1 MTSVR
6 MQQCAIHVSVE
17 FAAPLLDWNG
27 VATRFFSMIQRE
39 LVNVIQI
46 KPLDFVERNGNSP
59 GESEAIYRVF
69 GGPSAITLSAEKLLL
84 SFPNLVPSD
93 FELLVKMMKAVDD
106 GFSREF
112 ADYELRSIRCSFDGH
127 ADIADGNPVADYL
140 DRYRD
145 RDTYAASIFQNYG
158 SAIYSQGTRFSVR
171 DEEGKWVLFCLAEK
185 SESVQNGLFLNLDA
199 TILELG
205 TNDDFDTRLKRVLDL
220 VIVCFNALK
229 LEWNN
234 EY

>member
-1 MTSVR
+1 MHQSAV
-6 MQQCAIHVSVE
+6 HVSAE
-17 FAAPLLDWNG
+17 FAAPILDWNG
-27 VATRFFSMIQRE
+27 VATRFFTMIQKDIG
-39 LVNVIQI
+39 NIIQI
-46 KPLDFVERNGNSP
+46 KPLEFVERNGNSP
-59 GESEAIYRVF
+59 GDSEATYRVL
-69 GGPSAITLSAEKLLL
+69 GGPSVITLSAEKLLL
-84 SFPNLVPSD
+84 SFLDLSSPD
-93 FELLVKMMKAVDD
+93 FEILVRMMKALEG

-112 ADYELRSIRCSFDGH
+112 AGYEFRTIRCSFNGH
-127 ADIADGNPVADYL
+127 ADIADGSLVADYL

-145 RDTYAASIFQNYG
+145 RDTYAASIFQKYG

-199 TILELG
+199 TIMELG
-205 TNDDFDTRLKRVLDL
+205 TNNDFDTRLKRVLDL